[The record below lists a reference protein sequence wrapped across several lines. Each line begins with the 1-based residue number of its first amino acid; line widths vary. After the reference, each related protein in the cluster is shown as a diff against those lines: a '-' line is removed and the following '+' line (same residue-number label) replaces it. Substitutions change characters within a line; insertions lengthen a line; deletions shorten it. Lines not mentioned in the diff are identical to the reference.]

1 MPAKGGTVIERAMTP
16 VKDQSWW
23 PLVSHVPILG
33 ALPTAPG
40 AARSHVRAALETWR
54 VNDDNAIDA
63 AELIVSEFVTNAV
76 AASSNPM
83 SGTPVY
89 LASHIMMIAVDVF
102 SDGRCVRIDVWDQA
116 VGVPK
121 FSPLVDDDAE
131 SGRGLAMV
139 DHLTSHRWGWT
150 CPDSQGWKCVWAEV
164 DVTPAKVK

>member
-1 MPAKGGTVIERAMTP
+1 MIERTVTP
-16 VKDQSWW
+16 ARDQSSW

-54 VNDDNAIDA
+54 VTDDNAIDA
-63 AELIVSEFVTNAV
+63 AELIVSEFVTNAL

-83 SGTPVY
+83 SGKPMY

-116 VGVPK
+116 AGVPR
-121 FSPLVDDDAE
+121 FNPLVDDGAE

-139 DHLTSHRWGWT
+139 DNLTGHRWGWT
-150 CPDSQGWKCVWAEV
+150 SPDSRGWKCVWAEV
-164 DVTPAKVK
+164 DVTPTQMK